1 MGHHTSYE
9 ALAMRWAELC
19 ADPLLRDLPYKIEL
33 NAWGNIEMSPTST
46 RHARAQGSL
55 SLELGTQLT
64 GGSVLIECPIA
75 TEIGVRVPDVA
86 WATAAFLARHG
97 DATPLPQA
105 PEICIEVRSRSN
117 TDDEMQAK
125 REAYLAAG
133 AVEVWIVSEAGAV
146 EIFDAAG
153 RCEAS
158 RFGVQLSLPPPA
170 PANG

>member
-1 MGHHTSYE
+1 MGHHSSYE

-55 SLELGTQLT
+55 TLELGTQLS
-64 GGSVLIECPIA
+64 GGSVFVECPIA

-86 WATAAFLARHG
+86 WASAAFLARHG
-97 DATPLPQA
+97 DASPLPEA

-125 REAYLAAG
+125 TRAYLAAG
-133 AVEVWIVSEAGAV
+133 AVEVWIVAEAGSV
-146 EIFDAAG
+146 ERFDATG
-153 RCEAS
+153 PIEVS
-158 RFGVQLSLPPPA
+158 RYPVRLKPD
-170 PANG
+170 